1 MSYHDTP
8 VESVTIPKGI
18 TSMAK
23 QWALGVITGMREGA
37 LPALQAVRELG
48 IPTVQLQY
56 PAPLDT
62 PEGLAEIK
70 AALAETGIEI
80 TTVFCGFKGE
90 SYADI
95 PTVRD
100 TVGLVPEST
109 RAERVALIERISQF
123 TQELRV
129 DCVAA
134 HIGFIP
140 EDESDPRYPQLVQT
154 VAAICDDL
162 ATRGQSFSLET
173 GQETAKG
180 LKHFLTDVA
189 KPNLRVNFDPAN
201 MILYGNDQ
209 PLEALDLLA
218 PYIVSVHC
226 KDGLWPTQPD
236 QLGEEVPFGQGQVN
250 AVAWLEK
257 LFATGYKGPLTIER
271 EISGDAQ
278 KRDIVAAV
286 ELISSVTAGKSEA
299 GAA

>member
-1 MSYHDTP
+1 
-8 VESVTIPKGI
+8 
-18 TSMAK
+18 MAK

-37 LPALQAVRELG
+37 LPSLQAVRELD

-56 PAPLDT
+56 PAQFDT
-62 PEGLAEIK
+62 PEGVAQIK
-70 AALAETGIEI
+70 AAVAQTGVEI

-95 PTVRD
+95 PTVKA

-109 RAERVALIERISQF
+109 RAERVAHINRISLFAQ
-123 TQELRV
+123 QLGV
-129 DCVAA
+129 ALVAA

-140 EDESDPRYPQLVQT
+140 EDHTDPLYPQMVQI

-180 LKHFLTDVA
+180 LKHFLGDVA

-209 PLEALDLLA
+209 PIEALDLLA
-218 PYIVSVHC
+218 PYIISVHC
-226 KDGLWPTQPD
+226 KDGLWPTEPD

-278 KRDIVAAV
+278 KRDIAAAV
-286 ELISSVTAGKSEA
+286 ALIRGVIEGQPEVATA
-299 GAA
+299 